1 MDKKRIYKLLEMSLS
16 YARSNLDDFN
26 EVLEED
32 FTEQDIEDALYL
44 VKDET

>member
-1 MDKKRIYKLLEMSLS
+1 MSLS